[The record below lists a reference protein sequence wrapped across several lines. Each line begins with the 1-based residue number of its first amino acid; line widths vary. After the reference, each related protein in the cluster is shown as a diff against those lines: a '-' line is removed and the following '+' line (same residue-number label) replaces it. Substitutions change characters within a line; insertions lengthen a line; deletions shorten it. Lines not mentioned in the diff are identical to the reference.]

1 MLLEGKIDD
10 IKYTSRLTGKTK
22 EGYSAYLTMTEE
34 LQHYNE
40 LLTTNGK
47 TLDDNRILWEGYTN
61 DMVFFEDLQTA
72 VLTENIE
79 EQNRLI
85 EERMNTI
92 TTANG
97 EEKLS
102 LEEQLQFYE
111 DMGNQKLEIFKNNGK
126 EITEELENQAFA
138 QKQSVIDSLV
148 EQSQTVEGLSEEV
161 VNAWK
166 YLAENST
173 TEFISSFSSLP
184 ENIQEELSPKLE
196 STGIALGKIL
206 SSSTKFDGEG
216 IFSGWNT
223 TIESLYN
230 GVSSFASNFG
240 IKLPTLSSLK
250 IPFSIKAY
258 ANGGMPEDGLFFANH
273 NELVGKFSNGNTVVA
288 NNLQIQAGIE
298 EAAYRG
304 YMRAIQDSGINGNSS
319 QIDVHVHTDEGTVID
334 KIEQRVKQTGV
345 FPFTI
350 PT

>member
-1 MLLEGKIDD
+1 M
-10 IKYTSRLTGKTK
+10 
-22 EGYSAYLTMTEE
+22 
-34 LQHYNE
+34 
-40 LLTTNGK
+40 
-47 TLDDNRILWEGYTN
+47 
-61 DMVFFEDLQTA
+61 
-72 VLTENIE
+72 
-79 EQNRLI
+79 
-85 EERMNTI
+85 
-92 TTANG
+92 
-97 EEKLS
+97 
-102 LEEQLQFYE
+102 
-111 DMGNQKLEIFKNNGK
+111 
-126 EITEELENQAFA
+126 
-138 QKQSVIDSLV
+138 
-148 EQSQTVEGLSEEV
+148 
-161 VNAWK
+161 
-166 YLAENST
+166 
-173 TEFISSFSSLP
+173 
-184 ENIQEELSPKLE
+184 
-196 STGIALGKIL
+196 